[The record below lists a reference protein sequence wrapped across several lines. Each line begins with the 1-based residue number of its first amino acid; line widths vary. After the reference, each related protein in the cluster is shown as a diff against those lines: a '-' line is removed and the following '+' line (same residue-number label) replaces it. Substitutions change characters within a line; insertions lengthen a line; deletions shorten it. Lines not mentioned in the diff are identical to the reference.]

1 MDIRDITQEPEKTDN
16 KLKTI
21 FSLQKELLNHYQKI
35 EGLPKYPIEVNVKA
49 SQMILKDFIG
59 RITEELAEGLESL
72 DKILMVKD
80 KYQDVTRSGEHYKGT
95 VVPMIQNFNEECSD
109 ALHFAV
115 ELLIYS
121 GVDEDMVMSYVHTY
135 IMNLEA
141 DEYSIEDGKRVPTD
155 WLQLLVKAARS
166 RNSRNSMLEWSFSE
180 KQDSMPIILAE
191 DMEPYNP
198 GCRRLDDTVYKNLML
213 LYANCTLAFNIARN
227 TLKNKPW
234 KQTQML
240 TDEPKF
246 RFHLKEYFRRLMRCF
261 SCAGIPDEEVVYD
274 LYFRKNK
281 VNQIRQDS
289 KY

>member
-49 SQMILKDFIG
+49 SQIILKDFIG

-95 VVPMIQNFNEECSD
+95 VVPMIQNFNEECAD

-115 ELLIYS
+115 ELLIFS
-121 GVDEDMVMSYVHTY
+121 GVDEDMIMSYVHTY
-135 IMNLEA
+135 IMNLDA

-166 RNSRNSMLEWSFSE
+166 RNSRKNSSPRPRSIRCSQWTPRSRPASSHHGQISPPGAASSSIPGRWS
-180 KQDSMPIILAE
+180 A
-191 DMEPYNP
+191 
-198 GCRRLDDTVYKNLML
+198 CRR
-213 LYANCTLAFNIARN
+213 AI
-227 TLKNKPW
+227 
-234 KQTQML
+234 
-240 TDEPKF
+240 
-246 RFHLKEYFRRLMRCF
+246 RRC
-261 SCAGIPDEEVVYD
+261 C
-274 LYFRKNK
+274 
-281 VNQIRQDS
+281 
-289 KY
+289 